1 MSSTFKNSVVPNICT
16 SLTTVYTAPALTAT
30 TVIGLSLANT
40 TVNTIYPSVK
50 VTKGA
55 TVAFVVKNVPIP
67 SGSSLVIF
75 GGEQKLV
82 LVAGD
87 VISVISDTATSVDAV
102 LSYLEVA

>member
-1 MSSTFKNSVVPNICT
+1 MSSTFKNSIVPNIGT
-16 SLTTVYTAPALTAT
+16 TLTTVYTAPAATAT

-40 TVNTIYPSVK
+40 TANTIYPSVK

-55 TVAFVVKNVPIP
+55 TVVYAVKSVPIP

-75 GGEQKLV
+75 GGDQKLV
-82 LVAGD
+82 LMAAD
-87 VISVISDTATSVDAV
+87 VISVISDTAASVDAV